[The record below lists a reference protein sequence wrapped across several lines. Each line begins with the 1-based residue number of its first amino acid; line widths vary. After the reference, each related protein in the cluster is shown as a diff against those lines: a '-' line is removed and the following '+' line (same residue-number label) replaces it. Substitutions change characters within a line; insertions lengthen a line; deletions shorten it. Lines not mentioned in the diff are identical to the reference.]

1 MTAIPTTA
9 RIEQLKR
16 EAKKLV
22 RATSLTHAK
31 ALDRLAGQNGFMNWS
46 LLAKHAGRSVAAA
59 ASVPSVPSRPNT
71 PAQPLRPTDPRQRY
85 YLHGDQYEVDPAR
98 YYCAQCDVF
107 FAADHFAEHGPQTG
121 ERYLAALECW
131 KKGDHRSHLNWRRED
146 SEINLLEASALAARA
161 RYQALRPAFSDWLL
175 AQRKRCREGERRDN
189 IGFMT
194 IGLLTSHGLPK
205 TPKSLPL
212 LRDHYQ
218 RHGAQHVELEALE
231 PAWTEF
237 IESRP
242 A

>member
-1 MTAIPTTA
+1 MTAIPTAA

-22 RATSLTHAK
+22 RATSLTHAE
-31 ALDRLAGQNGFMNWS
+31 ALDRLAGQNGFTSWS
-46 LLAKHAGRSVAAA
+46 LLAKHAGRSVAAP
-59 ASVPSVPSRPNT
+59 ASGPSVPSRPNT
-71 PAQPLRPTDPRQRY
+71 PVQPRRPTDPRQRY
-85 YLHGDQYEVDPAR
+85 YLHGDQYEVDPTR

-107 FAADHFAEHGPQTG
+107 FAADHFTEHGPHTG
-121 ERYLAALECW
+121 ERYLAALERW
-131 KKGDHRSHLNWRRED
+131 KKRDHHSQMDWRRED
-146 SEINLLEASALAARA
+146 AETNLLEASALAARLQ
-161 RYQALRPAFSDWLL
+161 YQALRPAFSDWLL
-175 AQRKRCREGERRDN
+175 VQRKRCRGGERRDK

-194 IGLLTSHGLPK
+194 IGLLTGRGLPK

-218 RHGAQHVELEALE
+218 RHGAQHIELEALE
-231 PAWTEF
+231 AAWAEF